1 MFASTHASVG
11 QNQGWML
18 FAPRE
23 RFVSNCRMQN
33 AICKMQN
40 DDRQS
45 FPFPPS
51 PLRAG
56 ISLVEVL
63 IAMGIL
69 TIGLLGVAALFPV
82 GAFYMQKGDVADRGS
97 AVAQAAFNELLSR
110 GVLDPEKWL
119 MWEEDGVSTPG
130 APAVPTT
137 LATMN
142 TFLRPF
148 AAKLRQQLASIS
160 VNTGATPAAKQWH
173 TATEFGSAIVIDP
186 IAIGGL
192 IDPSTT
198 AYNLGGK
205 FPGSSFALDGNAPAY
220 YTSPTSPWK
229 PWVMS
234 GFRPLA
240 WTIHRVTIAQAPL
253 TPMNAV
259 LADRL
264 FSSNDDLAMDLP
276 AARDKPSIQRLDISS
291 VDLNGNGT
299 STDDPLTRQS
309 RGDYSWIVTVSPT
322 TAEAR
327 NALALDPSRA
337 SYEVSVAVFYK
348 RIVGRN
354 VPKDDADFTANLELL
369 SRTERIVN
377 ARVVSTGLNGGEL
390 LLTAVEPTNDNPF
403 DNLKTGNWIMLCG
416 PHPNSTQERPMFVAR
431 WYRVMSIEGKNSR
444 LDDQGIPTSD
454 TTQPERR
461 LISVRGPQWPWQPE
475 SNGDLTNDYYLGNLL
490 CAAIVP
496 NVVAV
501 HAKTIRLEGK
511 SAWSVQ

>member
-1 MFASTHASVG
+1 
-11 QNQGWML
+11 
-18 FAPRE
+18 
-23 RFVSNCRMQN
+23 
-33 AICKMQN
+33 
-40 DDRQS
+40 
-45 FPFPPS
+45 
-51 PLRAG
+51 
-56 ISLVEVL
+56 
-63 IAMGIL
+63 
-69 TIGLLGVAALFPV
+69 
-82 GAFYMQKGDVADRGS
+82 
-97 AVAQAAFNELLSR
+97 
-110 GVLDPEKWL
+110 
-119 MWEEDGVSTPG
+119 
-130 APAVPTT
+130 
-137 LATMN
+137 
-142 TFLRPF
+142 
-148 AAKLRQQLASIS
+148 
-160 VNTGATPAAKQWH
+160 
-173 TATEFGSAIVIDP
+173 
-186 IAIGGL
+186 
-192 IDPSTT
+192 
-198 AYNLGGK
+198 
-205 FPGSSFALDGNAPAY
+205 
-220 YTSPTSPWK
+220 
-229 PWVMS
+229 
-234 GFRPLA
+234 
-240 WTIHRVTIAQAPL
+240 
-253 TPMNAV
+253 
-259 LADRL
+259 
-264 FSSNDDLAMDLP
+264 
-276 AARDKPSIQRLDISS
+276 LDISS
-291 VDLNGNGT
+291 VDLNGNGI